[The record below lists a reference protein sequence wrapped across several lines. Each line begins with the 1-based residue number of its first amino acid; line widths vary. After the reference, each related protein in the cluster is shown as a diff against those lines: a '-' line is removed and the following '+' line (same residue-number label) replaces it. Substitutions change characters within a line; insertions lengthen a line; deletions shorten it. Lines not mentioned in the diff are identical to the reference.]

1 MEQAV
6 RVANY
11 YAQLF
16 QIGHIVRVP
25 RIPAHVREPAAPQ
38 ALQLVPPRFGEDAGK
53 YGGRL
58 APRHITVR
66 ADGAVP

>member
-6 RVANY
+6 RVADY

-25 RIPAHVREPAAPQ
+25 RIPAHVREPAGPQ
-38 ALQLVPPRFGEDAGK
+38 ALQFIPPRFGEDAGK
-53 YGGRL
+53 HSGSL
-58 APRHITVR
+58 TPRHIAVR
-66 ADGAVP
+66 AMVPSP